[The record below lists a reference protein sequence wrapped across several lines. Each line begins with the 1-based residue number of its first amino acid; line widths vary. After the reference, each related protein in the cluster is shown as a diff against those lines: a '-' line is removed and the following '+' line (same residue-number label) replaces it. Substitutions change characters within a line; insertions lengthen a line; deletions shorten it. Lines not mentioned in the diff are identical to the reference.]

1 MGYFASCEAVPGWR
15 GSSHSAT
22 RDRLT
27 SLPLRDLTC
36 ALAFTGTFEHNLDA
50 KNRLTIPSKFRADL
64 SKGVF
69 LSRAMEH
76 CISLYPAATYTDMAD
91 AALSQVR
98 NPLSSQGRE
107 LRRILYGNAL
117 ETELDSAGRVMLT
130 PKFLEHA
137 AIDREVV
144 ITGVG
149 DCLELWDRSAWEA
162 YETDLTS
169 RASDLTESLGH
180 PS

>member
-1 MGYFASCEAVPGWR
+1 
-15 GSSHSAT
+15 
-22 RDRLT
+22 
-27 SLPLRDLTC
+27 
-36 ALAFTGTFEHNLDA
+36 LAFTGTFEHNLDA

-76 CISLYPAATYTDMAD
+76 CISLYPAATYTEMAD
-91 AALSQVR
+91 AALAQVR

-137 AIDREVV
+137 GIGREVV

-149 DCLELWDRSAWEA
+149 DCLEIWDRSAWA
-162 YETDLTS
+162 DYDTDLTQ
-169 RASDLTESLGH
+169 RAPELTESLGH
-180 PS
+180 TS